1 MWSVIKERIKM
12 HIDVKE
18 FQKLKNDID
27 VINNRI
33 NLANI
38 RKDNAKN
45 KVAEILQTYQVATVE
60 EFENL
65 VLEKEAELEKL
76 LLSAQSFVVKTR
88 PVLDEVES
96 KLNGFN

>member
-1 MWSVIKERIKM
+1 M

-27 VINNRI
+27 AINNRI

-65 VLEKEAELEKL
+65 VLAKEAELEKL

>member
-1 MWSVIKERIKM
+1 M

-18 FQKLKNDID
+18 FQKLKNDIEAL
-27 VINNRI
+27 NSRI
-33 NLANI
+33 SLANI
-38 RKDNAKN
+38 RKENAKN
-45 KVAEILQTYQVATVE
+45 KAIEILKTYNVSTID

-65 VLEKEAELEKL
+65 VMDKELELEKL
-76 LLSAQSFVVKTR
+76 LLSAQSFLVKTK

>member
-1 MWSVIKERIKM
+1 M

-45 KVAEILQTYQVATVE
+45 KVAEILQTYRVATVE

-65 VLEKEAELEKL
+65 VLAKEAELEKL

>member
-1 MWSVIKERIKM
+1 MWSVIKERIEM

>member
-1 MWSVIKERIKM
+1 M

-27 VINNRI
+27 VLNNRI

-76 LLSAQSFVVKTR
+76 LLSAQSFVVKAR

>member
-1 MWSVIKERIKM
+1 M

-27 VINNRI
+27 IINNRI

-45 KVAEILQTYQVATVE
+45 KVAEILQTYQVTTVE

-65 VLEKEAELEKL
+65 VLAKEAELEKL

>member
-1 MWSVIKERIKM
+1 M

-65 VLEKEAELEKL
+65 VLAKEAELEKL

-88 PVLDEVES
+88 PVLDEVEN

>member
-1 MWSVIKERIKM
+1 M

-65 VLEKEAELEKL
+65 VLAKEAELEKL

>member
-1 MWSVIKERIKM
+1 M

-18 FQKLKNDID
+18 FQKLKNDIEAL
-27 VINNRI
+27 NSRI
-33 NLANI
+33 SLANI
-38 RKDNAKN
+38 RKENAKN
-45 KVAEILQTYQVATVE
+45 KAIEILKTYNVSTID

-65 VLEKEAELEKL
+65 VMDKELELEKF
-76 LLSAQSFVVKTR
+76 LLSAQSFLVKTK

>member
-1 MWSVIKERIKM
+1 M

-27 VINNRI
+27 IINNRI

-65 VLEKEAELEKL
+65 VLAKEAELEKL